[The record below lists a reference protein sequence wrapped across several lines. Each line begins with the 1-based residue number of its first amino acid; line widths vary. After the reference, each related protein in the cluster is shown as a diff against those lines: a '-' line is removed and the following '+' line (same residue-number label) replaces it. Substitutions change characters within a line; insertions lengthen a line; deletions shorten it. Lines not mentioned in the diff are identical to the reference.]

1 MAVVEKVV
9 IVYGGELA
17 KDVAEQIV
25 SKKPAEISQDVSLRC
40 ASERHPKT
48 LVEIPANTLVC
59 FVMQTVE
66 NASSTEEVCVPVLQ
80 FLW

>member
-1 MAVVEKVV
+1 MVVEKVV

-17 KDVAEQIV
+17 KDVAEQMV
-25 SKKPAEISQDVSLRC
+25 SKKPADISQDVSMRC

-59 FVMQTVE
+59 FIMQTVE
-66 NASSTEEVCVPVLQ
+66 NASPTEEVRVTRLQ
-80 FLW
+80 L